1 MTTIQMLS
9 FLIMPVGA
17 LVIAGLG
24 LLWISTWDDK
34 RPNPGEHP
42 HPGE

>member
-9 FLIMPVGA
+9 LLIMPVGA

-24 LLWISTWDDK
+24 LLWIRTWDDE
-34 RPNPGEHP
+34 RPKPGEHP

>member
-1 MTTIQMLS
+1 MTTPEMLT

-17 LVIAGLG
+17 LLIAGIG
-24 LLWISTWDDK
+24 LLWIRTWDQD
-34 RPNPGEHP
+34 RP